1 MLIYLILFALLGTML
16 GVFTGLTPGIHV
28 NNIALIA
35 LYLYASGFNPWYLS
49 VLIVSA
55 MISHTFLDFI
65 PSTFLG
71 APGEDTALS
80 VLPMHRML
88 LNGEGYKAVY
98 LSAIGSLMAMLFSL
112 PIIAVIQLFFENIA
126 YASVKPWIPVVLI
139 AIVLYLLYQESKKG
153 LKNMAIA
160 AYVFI
165 IAGIFGI
172 LALSIPQN
180 FNYVPINI
188 GSGIIF
194 AVFAGLFG
202 LPTLFLSTNSV
213 IPEQKVEKFEIE
225 RSYYKASLYGTLS
238 GALVGFLPGISSG
251 IATVIAKGIYRD
263 EDTEG
268 FIVSLGS
275 VNTANALF
283 NLAALFIIMHP
294 RSHAVG
300 VISEMSSAIPW
311 VNFFSP
317 PLFFISLLIAAFIAS
332 ALAFFLTVYI
342 GRYAAKLTYRFG
354 THYKRLCYGIIAF
367 VFSLI
372 FLFGGVLGVALAIDG
387 TLIGLLPPKLGVM
400 RVHLMGVLILPV
412 LLFYVL

>member
-1 MLIYLILFALLGTML
+1 MLFIILFALTGTLL

-35 LYLYASGFNPWYLS
+35 LYLYATGFNPIYLS

-88 LNGEGYKAVY
+88 FNGEGYKAVY
-98 LSAIGSLMAMLFSL
+98 LSAIGSLMAMLLSL
-112 PIIAVIQLFFENIA
+112 PIIAGIQLFFENIA
-126 YASVKPWIPVVLI
+126 YASVKPWIPVILI
-139 AIVLYLLYQESKKG
+139 IIVLYLLYQESKKS
-153 LKNMAIA
+153 LKSMAIA
-160 AYVFI
+160 GYIFI

-172 LALSIPQN
+172 LALSLPQN

-188 GSGIIF
+188 GSGVIF

-202 LPTLFLSTNSV
+202 LPTLFLSTNSI
-213 IPEQKVEKFEIE
+213 IPKQKVEKIRIE
-225 RSYYKASLYGTLS
+225 RKYYKASLYGTLS
-238 GALVGFLPGISSG
+238 GALVGFLPGITSG
-251 IATVIAKGIYRD
+251 IATVIAKGIYGE
-263 EDTEG
+263 EDTSG

-283 NLAALFIIMHP
+283 NLAALFIIAHP

-300 VISEMSSAIPW
+300 VISEISSAIPW
-311 VNFFSP
+311 IDFFNP
-317 PLFFISLLIAAFIAS
+317 PLFFILLLIAAFIS
-332 ALAFFLTVYI
+332 SFISFFLTVYI
-342 GRYAAKLTYRFG
+342 GKYASKIIYKFG
-354 THYKRLCYGIIAF
+354 QNYKKLCYGIIAF

-372 FLFGGVLGVALAIDG
+372 FLFGGVFGVALAIVG

-412 LLFYVL
+412 LLFYLI